1 MSIINLLDKSVFNRI
16 AAGEVVERPASIVKE
31 LVENSIDAKADEI
44 LVNVIGGGK
53 DLIEVFDNGTGILRD
68 DLKKA
73 VMPHATSKISKS
85 SDLENISTLGF
96 RGEALASISSVSK
109 VRITSKTEN
118 QDIGYTLTVEGDK
131 FGEIEEAPCNKGTFL
146 TVSNVFFNTPARQKF
161 LKSDKSEENEISNT
175 MARLILA
182 NPDVSFEYQINN
194 GTIFKSYGEGIEDAL
209 IAVYGH
215 EIIKNCFKI
224 SNYVHGI
231 KIEGYIGKH
240 NYTKSNRSYQ
250 TTVLNGRYIE
260 NQTIQSAIHN
270 AYSGYLMKRRYPFFV
285 IYITVPTEI
294 VDVNVTPNKS
304 DVRFIDNS
312 IIYGA
317 IYSTIS
323 RVLDGTDTALD
334 ILSSPLDAVVKSPE
348 AVKNEI
354 QIDIPVEVNLVTT
367 TSTPNTLENYPKDTF
382 STNPLDYSIMREDA
396 EIFNIKSQN
405 QTPIKPVFDIFAE
418 NKKYIEELEKNK
430 LVQEE
435 FEENKELKLN
445 YVGQILKTYLIF
457 EGNGDMYIIDQHAA
471 HERLLFNKLL
481 GAKFN
486 TSTQPL
492 LVPYILAINSFE
504 YESVLPKKDYL
515 ESLGIDLTINPAQII
530 IYALPTELTD
540 IDINEFFGEI
550 FCDYSLK
557 RETVPEIIKEKLA
570 QKACKNAVKA
580 GMELSK
586 GEVDSLIKL
595 LNGNINLKCP
605 HGRPIAVKITRTE
618 IDKWFKRIVW
628 ETKL

>member
-16 AAGEVVERPASIVKE
+16 AAGEVIERPASIVKE

-53 DLIEVFDNGTGILRD
+53 DVIEVFDNGTGILKE
-68 DLKKA
+68 DLPKA
-73 VMPHATSKISKS
+73 IMPHATSKISKS

-118 QDIGYTLTVEGDK
+118 QEIGYTLTVEGDNLS
-131 FGEIEEAPCNKGTFL
+131 EIEEAPCNKGTCIS
-146 TVSNVFFNTPARQKF
+146 VKNVFFNTPARQKF
-161 LKSDKSEENEISNT
+161 LKSERSEENEVSNT
-175 MARLILA
+175 MSRLILA
-182 NPDVSFEYQINN
+182 NPNVSFEYQVNN
-194 GTIFKSYGEGIEDAL
+194 GTIFKSYGEGIDDAM

-231 KIEGYIGKH
+231 KIEGYISKH
-240 NYTKSNRSYQ
+240 NFTKANRSYQ

-285 IYITVPTEI
+285 IYLTVPTEI

-317 IYSTIS
+317 VYSTIS
-323 RVLDGTDTALD
+323 KVLDGTDTALD

-348 AVKNEI
+348 SVKNKIE
-354 QIDIPVEVNLVTT
+354 IDILNEVNLVTT
-367 TSTPNTLENYPKDTF
+367 TSTPNEMKNYPKDNF
-382 STNPLDYSIMREDA
+382 STNPLDFSLMREDA
-396 EIFNIKSQN
+396 DIFNEKPQIE
-405 QTPIKPVFDIFAE
+405 TPPTPAVDIFAE
-418 NKKYIEELEKNK
+418 NKKYIEELERNK
-430 LVQEE
+430 LIQEE
-435 FEENKELKLN
+435 FNENKELKLE
-445 YVGQILKTYLIF
+445 YVGQILRTYLIF
-457 EGNGDMYIIDQHAA
+457 EGNGDMYMIDQHAA

-481 GAKFN
+481 NVKFN
-486 TSTQPL
+486 RATQPL
-492 LVPYILAINSFE
+492 LVPYILAINSYE
-504 YESVLPKKDYL
+504 YESVLPKKEYL
-515 ESLGIDLTINPAQII
+515 ESLGLDLTINPGQII
-530 IYALPTELTD
+530 IYALPTELVD
-540 IDINEFFGEI
+540 IDLSEFFGEI
-550 FCDYSLK
+550 FSDYSLK
-557 RETVPEIIKEKLA
+557 RETVPEVIQEKLA
-570 QKACKNAVKA
+570 QKACKSAVKA

-595 LNGNINLKCP
+595 LNGNVNLKCP
-605 HGRPIAVKITRTE
+605 HGRPIAVKITRAE
-618 IDKWFKRIVW
+618 IDKWFKRIV
-628 ETKL
+628 

>member
-44 LVNVIGGGK
+44 LINVIGGGK
-53 DLIEVFDNGTGILRD
+53 DVIEVFDNGTGILRD

-73 VMPHATSKISKS
+73 VMPHATSKISKPD
-85 SDLENISTLGF
+85 DLENISTLGF

-109 VRITSKTEN
+109 LRLTSKTEN
-118 QDIGYTLTVEGDK
+118 EEIGYTLNVEGDNLS
-131 FGEIEEAPCNKGTFL
+131 EIEEAPCNKGTFI
-146 TVSNVFFNTPARQKF
+146 TVKNVFFNTPARQKF
-161 LKSDKSEENEISNT
+161 LKSDRSEENEVSNT
-175 MARLILA
+175 VARLILA
-182 NPDVSFEYQINN
+182 NPNVSFEYQINN
-194 GTIFKSYGEGIEDAL
+194 GTIFQSYGEGIEDAL

-240 NYTKSNRSYQ
+240 NYTKSSRSYQ

-270 AYSGYLMKRRYPFFV
+270 AYSGYLMKRRYPFYV
-285 IYITVPTEI
+285 IYITMPSEI

-323 RVLDGTDTALD
+323 KVLDGTDTALD

-348 AVKNEI
+348 AVRNEI
-354 QIDIPVEVNLVTT
+354 EINIPEEVNFVTT
-367 TSTPNTLENYPKDTF
+367 TSTPNTQEFYPKDTF
-382 STNPLDYSIMREDA
+382 STNPYDFSLMREDA
-396 EIFNIKSQN
+396 EIFNKKSQSEESI
-405 QTPIKPVFDIFAE
+405 TTEPKVDIFAE
-418 NKKYIEELEKNK
+418 NKKYIEELEKKK
-430 LVQEE
+430 LIQEE
-435 FEENKELKLN
+435 FEENKALKLE
-445 YVGQILKTYLIF
+445 YVGQVLNTYLIF
-457 EGNGDMYIIDQHAA
+457 EGNGDVYVIDQHAA

-486 TSTQPL
+486 VATQPL
-492 LVPYILAINSFE
+492 LVPFILTINSYE
-504 YESVLPKKDYL
+504 YETILPKKDYL

-530 IYALPTELTD
+530 IYALPTELLD
-540 IDINEFFGEI
+540 IDLTEFFSEI
-550 FCDYSLK
+550 FTDYALK
-557 RETVPEIIKEKLA
+557 RESVPEIIKEKLA
-570 QKACKNAVKA
+570 QKACKSAIKA

-586 GEVDSLIKL
+586 SEVDSLIKL
-595 LNGNINLKCP
+595 LNGNVNLKCP
-605 HGRPIAVKITRTE
+605 HGRPIAVKIARNE
-618 IDKWFKRIVW
+618 IDKWFKRIV
-628 ETKL
+628 

>member
-44 LVNVIGGGK
+44 YINVVSGGK
-53 DLIEVFDNGTGILRD
+53 DVIEVFDNGTGILKD

-73 VMPHATSKISKS
+73 VMPHATSKISKP

-109 VRITSKTEN
+109 VRLTSKTE
-118 QDIGYTLTVEGDK
+118 DEEIGYTLTVEGDNV
-131 FGEIEEAPCNKGTFL
+131 GEVEEAPCNKGTFL
-146 TVSNVFFNTPARQKF
+146 TVQNVFFNTPARQKF
-161 LKSDKSEENEISNT
+161 LKSDRSEENEVTNT
-175 MARLILA
+175 VARLILA
-182 NPDVSFEYQINN
+182 NPDVSFEYQVNN
-194 GTIFKSYGEGIEDAL
+194 GTIYQSYGEGIEDAL

-215 EIIKNCFKI
+215 DIIRNCFKI

-240 NYTKSNRSYQ
+240 NFTKSSRSYQ
-250 TTVLNGRYIE
+250 TVVLNGRYIE

-285 IYITVPTEI
+285 IYITMPSEI

-323 RVLDGTDTALD
+323 KVLDGTDTALD

-348 AVKNEI
+348 AVRNEPKI
-354 QIDIPVEVNLVTT
+354 NVPKETHLVTT
-367 TSTPNTLENYPKDTF
+367 TSNPNTQEFYPKDTF
-382 STNPLDYSIMREDA
+382 STNPYDYSLMREDA
-396 EIFNIKSQN
+396 NIFNEETQKGSEIETEK
-405 QTPIKPVFDIFAE
+405 TVDIFAE
-418 NKKYIEELEKNK
+418 NKKYIEELEKKK
-430 LVQEE
+430 LIQEE
-435 FEENKELKLN
+435 FEENKQLKLE
-445 YVGQILKTYLIF
+445 YVGQVLRTYLIF

-486 TSTQPL
+486 VATQPL
-492 LVPYILAINSFE
+492 LVPFIIAINSYE
-504 YESVLPKKDYL
+504 YETILPKKDYL
-515 ESLGIDLTINPAQII
+515 ESLGIDLTINPGQII
-530 IYALPTELTD
+530 IYALPTELID
-540 IDINEFFGEI
+540 IDLTEFFGEI
-550 FCDYSLK
+550 FTDYELK
-557 RETVPEIIKEKLA
+557 KEQVPEIIKEKLA
-570 QKACKNAVKA
+570 QKACKSAIKA
-580 GMELSK
+580 GMDLSQS
-586 GEVDSLIKL
+586 EVDSLVKL
-595 LNGNINLKCP
+595 LNGNVNLKCP

-618 IDKWFKRIVW
+618 IDKWFKRIV
-628 ETKL
+628 

>member
-44 LVNVIGGGK
+44 YINVVSGGK
-53 DLIEVFDNGTGILRD
+53 DVIEVFDNGTGILKD

-73 VMPHATSKISKS
+73 VMPHATSKISKT

-109 VRITSKTEN
+109 VRLTSKTE
-118 QDIGYTLTVEGDK
+118 DEEIGYTLTVEGDNV
-131 FGEIEEAPCNKGTFL
+131 GEVEEAPCNKGTFL
-146 TVSNVFFNTPARQKF
+146 TVQNVFFNTPARQKF
-161 LKSDKSEENEISNT
+161 LKSDRSEENEVTNT
-175 MARLILA
+175 VARLILA
-182 NPDVSFEYQINN
+182 NPDVSFEYQVNN
-194 GTIFKSYGEGIEDAL
+194 GTIYQSYGEGIEDAL

-215 EIIKNCFKI
+215 DIIRNCFKI

-240 NYTKSNRSYQ
+240 NYTKSSRSYQ
-250 TTVLNGRYIE
+250 TVVLNGRYIE

-285 IYITVPTEI
+285 IYITMPSEI

-323 RVLDGTDTALD
+323 KVLDGTDTALD

-348 AVKNEI
+348 AVRNEPKI
-354 QIDIPVEVNLVTT
+354 NIPKETHLVTT
-367 TSTPNTLENYPKDTF
+367 TSNPNTQEFYPKDTF
-382 STNPLDYSIMREDA
+382 STNPYDYSLMREDA
-396 EIFNIKSQN
+396 NIFNEETQKGSEIETEK
-405 QTPIKPVFDIFAE
+405 TVDIFAE
-418 NKKYIEELEKNK
+418 NKKYIEELERKK
-430 LVQEE
+430 LIQEE
-435 FEENKELKLN
+435 FEENKQLKLE
-445 YVGQILKTYLIF
+445 YVGQVLRTYLIF

-486 TSTQPL
+486 VATQPL
-492 LVPYILAINSFE
+492 LVPFIIAINSYE
-504 YESVLPKKDYL
+504 YETILPKKDYL
-515 ESLGIDLTINPAQII
+515 ESLGIDLTINPGQII
-530 IYALPTELTD
+530 IYALPTELVD
-540 IDINEFFGEI
+540 IDLTEFFGEI
-550 FCDYSLK
+550 FTDYELK
-557 RETVPEIIKEKLA
+557 REQVPEIIKEKLA
-570 QKACKNAVKA
+570 QKACKSAIKA
-580 GMELSK
+580 GMDLSQS
-586 GEVDSLIKL
+586 EVDSLVKL
-595 LNGNINLKCP
+595 LNGNVNLKCP
-605 HGRPIAVKITRTE
+605 HGRPIAIKITRTE
-618 IDKWFKRIVW
+618 IDKWFKRIV
-628 ETKL
+628 